1 MNEVEFKD
9 RVPKHPGRIKLFPVE
24 GQPDTFTMERADEP
38 IEPGTPINKA
48 ALDGIM
54 FNRLTGRYYELS
66 VSNVET
72 SLVSGITTN
81 PLPTSGWVI
90 SSKINAT
97 NGQYRVDSSDSQGST
112 NANSAD
118 KATDG
123 NSDTC
128 WTADNSYGVSTDKW
142 WSFHSETPIKVNKLK
157 ISLESSKQSGV
168 VFKLQGRT
176 EYGNS
181 WKDISTNSLTFGGA
195 TGLKEYTID
204 VPGFYKG
211 YRIFF
216 PSMNYTNVNMYDFR
230 VSNYDIATYINHFA
244 LTKGVPDV
252 WVVGQR
258 ITVQVPSSISSG
270 GIVENTLNG
279 IKINTILQVSKRY
292 ELVYNGTTFDAK
304 EV

>member
-1 MNEVEFKD
+1 MKEIYFKD
-9 RVPKHPGRIKLFPVE
+9 RVPTYPGQIKLTPVD
-24 GQPDTFTMERADEP
+24 GKPDKFVMERADEP
-38 IEPGTPINKA
+38 KELGTPMNKA
-48 ALDGIM
+48 AFDSIIQS
-54 FNRLTGRYYELS
+54 RLTGRYYELS
-66 VSNVET
+66 VSSVET
-72 SLVSGITTN
+72 SLVTGITTN
-81 PLPTSGWVI
+81 PLPTSGWNI
-90 SSKINAT
+90 TSKTNAT
-97 NGQYRVDSSDSQGST
+97 KGEYRVDASDSLGST

-168 VFKLQGRT
+168 AFKFQGRT
-176 EYGNS
+176 EYGYS
-181 WKDISTNSLTFGGA
+181 WKDISTSSLTFGGA

-230 VSNYDIATYINHFA
+230 ISNYDIATYKNHFA
-244 LTKGVPDV
+244 ITEGVPDV
-252 WVVGQR
+252 WTVGQR
-258 ITVQVPSSISSG
+258 ITVQVPSNISTG

-279 IKINTILQVSKRY
+279 IKVNTILQVSKRY
-292 ELVYNGTTFDAK
+292 ELVVPAPR
-304 EV
+304 

>member
-1 MNEVEFKD
+1 MIEKNFID
-9 RVPKHPGRIKLFPVE
+9 RVPTYPGRVKLIPVD

-38 IEPGTPINKA
+38 MVEGTPLNKA
-48 ALDGIM
+48 TLDGVTLS
-54 FNRLTGRYYELS
+54 RLTGRYYELG
-66 VSNVET
+66 VSSIET

-81 PLPTSGWVI
+81 LLPTSGWII
-90 SSKINAT
+90 SSKTNAT

-112 NANSAD
+112 NATSAD

-128 WTADNSYGVSTDKW
+128 WTADNSSGVSTDKW

-168 VFKLQGRT
+168 VFKFQGRT
-176 EYGNS
+176 EYGYS
-181 WKDISTNSLTFGGA
+181 WKDISTKSLTFGGA

-204 VPGFYKG
+204 APDFYKG
-211 YRIFF
+211 YRIYF
-216 PSMNYTNVNMYDFR
+216 PSTNYANINMFDFR

-244 LTKGVPDV
+244 ITEGVPNI
-252 WVVGQR
+252 WTVGQR
-258 ITVQVPSSISSG
+258 ITVQVPSTISTG
-270 GIVENTLNG
+270 GIVENTLNN

-292 ELVYNGTTFDAK
+292 ELVYNGSTFDAK
-304 EV
+304 EL

>member
-1 MNEVEFKD
+1 MNELEFKD
-9 RVPKHPGRIKLFPVE
+9 RVPTYPGRIKLSPVE
-24 GQPDTFTMERADEP
+24 GQPDTFVMERADEP

-48 ALDGIM
+48 ALDSIM
-54 FNRLTGRYYELS
+54 LNRLTGRYYGLS
-66 VSNVET
+66 VSSVET
-72 SLVSGITTN
+72 SLVNGITTN

-128 WTADNSYGVSTDKW
+128 WTADNSSGVSTDKW

-168 VFKLQGRT
+168 AFKFQGRT
-176 EYGNS
+176 EYGYS
-181 WKDISTNSLTFGGA
+181 WKDISTKSLTFGGA

-204 VPGFYKG
+204 VPDFYKG
-211 YRIFF
+211 YRIYF
-216 PSMNYTNVNMYDFR
+216 PSMNYANVNMFDFR

-279 IKINTILQVSKRY
+279 IKVNTILLNGRKY
-292 ELVYNGTTFDAK
+292 ELIYNGTAFDAK

>member
-1 MNEVEFKD
+1 MVDIEFKD
-9 RVPKHPGRIKLFPVE
+9 RVPTYPGRYKLTPVA
-24 GQPDTFTMERADEP
+24 GQADLFDFERADEP
-38 IEPGTPINKA
+38 IVEGTPMNKA
-48 ALDGIM
+48 TFDSIIH
-54 FNRLTGRYYELS
+54 NRLTGRYYELT

-90 SSKINAT
+90 SSKTNAT
-97 NGQYRVDSSDSQGST
+97 NGQYRVDSSDSLGST

-168 VFKLQGRT
+168 TFKFQGRT
-176 EYGNS
+176 EYDYS

-204 VPGFYKG
+204 IPNFYKG

-230 VSNYDIATYINHFA
+230 ISNYDVATYKNHFA
-244 LTKGVPDV
+244 IEKGVPAA
-252 WVVGQR
+252 WTVGQR
-258 ITVQVPSSISSG
+258 IMVQVPSSISSG

-279 IKINTILQVSKRY
+279 IKVNTILQVSRKY
-292 ELVYNGTTFDAK
+292 ELIYNGTSFDAK

>member
-1 MNEVEFKD
+1 MKEREFKD
-9 RVPKHPGRIKLFPVE
+9 RIPTYPGRIQLIPVR
-24 GQPDTFTMERADEP
+24 GQTDVFDMIRADVPMQE
-38 IEPGTPINKA
+38 GTPMNKA
-48 ALDGIM
+48 TFDGITLS
-54 FNRLTGRYYELS
+54 RLTGRYYGLS
-66 VSNVET
+66 VSNVEQ

-90 SSKINAT
+90 ASKTGAT

-142 WSFHSETPIKVNKLK
+142 WSFHSETPIRINKLK

-168 VFKLQGRT
+168 AFKFQGRT
-176 EYGNS
+176 EYGYS
-181 WKDISTNSLTFGGA
+181 WKDISTSSLTFGGA

-204 VPGFYKG
+204 TPDFYKG
-211 YRIFF
+211 YRIYF
-216 PSMNYTNVNMYDFR
+216 PSMNYANVNMFDFR
-230 VSNYDIATYINHFA
+230 ISNYDVATYKNHF
-244 LTKGVPDV
+244 TITEGVPQT
-252 WVVGQR
+252 WTVGQR
-258 ITVQVPSSISSG
+258 IMIQVPSTISSG
-270 GIVENTLNG
+270 GIVENTFNG